1 MPRRVDRIN
10 EQLRQEISRL
20 LTLQTKDPRLT
31 GVISVT
37 RVDTA
42 RDLRNAKV
50 YISVL
55 GNQDAKQSTLEGI
68 RSAAGYLRREL
79 RSRLAMRYTP
89 FLSFQLDETLE
100 ESNHILGLMDRLRE
114 DRPDGSEPQEPE
126 IYLGPLPTPTGGN

>member
-20 LTLQTKDPRLT
+20 LALQTKDPRLT

-55 GNQDAKQSTLEGI
+55 GDENQKKNSLLALK
-68 RSAAGYLRREL
+68 SASGFIHR
-79 RSRLAMRYTP
+79 AMRNAVGMKSVP
-89 FLSFQLDETLE
+89 FLYFYLDDSIERGAD
-100 ESNHILGLMDRLRE
+100 ILDMIDKVAPR
-114 DRPDGSEPQEPE
+114 SEPEDAS
-126 IYLGPLPTPTGGN
+126 